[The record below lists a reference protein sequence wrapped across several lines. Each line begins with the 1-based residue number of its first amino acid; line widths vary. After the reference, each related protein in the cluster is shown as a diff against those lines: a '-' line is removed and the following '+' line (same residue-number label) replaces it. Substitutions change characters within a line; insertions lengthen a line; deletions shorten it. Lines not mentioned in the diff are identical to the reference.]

1 MLQNITN
8 GILLNI
14 PDSILQK
21 MYRLGHGN
29 LALATVEEGLGIVVV
44 SNELLESSTGIK
56 IA

>member
-44 SNELLESSTGIK
+44 SNELLESSTVK
-56 IA
+56 